1 MTTTKDNI
9 EKRRQV
15 FGEGKEETQGI
26 PRTGF
31 SDASGEYPSQEYY
44 FATSTNKAAKGETTT
59 KLYSSGGDLG
69 VSIELPDQKPSQY
82 PFNQVQQ
89 TATGHSWEIDD
100 TPGGER
106 IIMKHRTGSG
116 LELRADGSILFSAV
130 NKKVEVTGG
139 DHTVIVEGE
148 GNLVYKGNLN
158 VRVTGDYNLQVDGN
172 VNVTSAGNRE
182 DITHG
187 NYTTNVDKNSNHTV
201 KGSKRTQVV
210 GEHTHTILGGNNLF
224 VKGDQRNWVQGDVE
238 LTSGGSLIT
247 TAEKEWAAS
256 SETTNITGLT
266 VSVLG
271 TKGTIGGTLV
281 DHYGKAYSG
290 PPDGEGNGGTTFY
303 GTLVGKAAEAITADF
318 ANKAGMTPF
327 ANYAPHAGKAQT
339 AVKAGSLDTVLAP
352 TTDEAEKY
360 ETIFPF
366 IETAPSAP
374 EPTSELIVPHL
385 AVSNFGIR
393 KVVIDTDIDDPNSL
407 IAKILKTDDYEKLFD
422 RDPTIDEI
430 RSKLRDEA
438 NFNNKAFTGKLVAAG
453 LLSSEFAKATDGK
466 IGRSSNNRRQK
477 KFGNKPMGNNPA
489 DVKSKRFWI

>member
-318 ANKAGMTPF
+318 ANLAGNS
-327 ANYAPHAGKAQT
+327 AYAKVAPAKLGT
-339 AVKAGSLDTVLAP
+339 AA
-352 TTDEAEKY
+352 EATATGEPKKY

>member
-1 MTTTKDNI
+1 MTTNKDNI
-9 EKRRQV
+9 SKRIQV
-15 FGEGKEETQGI
+15 IGEGKEETEGVS
-26 PRTGF
+26 RTGF
-31 SDASGEYPSQEYY
+31 SDASGEFPKQDY
-44 FATSTNKAAKGETTT
+44 FFGSSTNKSAKGETTS
-59 KLYSSGGDLG
+59 KLYNSGGDIG
-69 VSIELPDQKPSQY
+69 VSIELSDQKPSQY
-82 PFNQVQQ
+82 PYNQVQQ
-89 TATGHSWEIDD
+89 TASGHSWEIDD

-106 IIMKHRTGSG
+106 MLMKHRSGAG

-158 VRVTGDYNLQVDGN
+158 VRVTGDYNVTVDGN
-172 VNVTSAGNRE
+172 YNLDVAGNKE
-182 DITHG
+182 DVIHG
-187 NYTTNVDKNSNHTV
+187 SHTKTIDKNDNTTI
-201 KGSKRTQVV
+201 KGSKSTKIVK
-210 GEHTHTILGGNNLF
+210 TNSDTILGDNNLF
-224 VKGDQRNWVQGDVE
+224 VKGTQKNWVQGDVE

-339 AVKAGSLDTVLAP
+339 AVSDGGDPP
-352 TTDEAEKY
+352 TTDAAEKY

-374 EPTSELIVPHL
+374 EPTSELIVLHL

-393 KVVIDTDIDDPNSL
+393 KVIIDTDIDDPDSL

-438 NFNNKAFTGKLVAAG
+438 NYDNDKFTGKLVGAG
-453 LLSSEFAKATDGK
+453 LLSSDFAKITDGEV
-466 IGRSSNNRRQK
+466 GRSSSTRRQK
-477 KFGNKPMGNNPA
+477 KFGLKPLGNNPA
-489 DVKSKRFWI
+489 DQKSKRFWV

>member
-1 MTTTKDNI
+1 MTTNKDNI
-9 EKRRQV
+9 SKRIQV
-15 FGEGKEETQGI
+15 IGEGKEETEGVS
-26 PRTGF
+26 RTGF
-31 SDASGEYPSQEYY
+31 SDASGEFPKQDY
-44 FATSTNKAAKGETTT
+44 FFGSSTNKSAKGETTS
-59 KLYSSGGDLG
+59 KLYNSGGDIG
-69 VSIELPDQKPSQY
+69 VSIELSDQKPSQY
-82 PFNQVQQ
+82 PYNQVQQ
-89 TATGHSWEIDD
+89 TASGHSWEIDD

-106 IIMKHRTGSG
+106 MLMKHRSGAG

-158 VRVTGDYNLQVDGN
+158 VRVTGDYNVTVDGN
-172 VNVTSAGNRE
+172 YNLDVAGNKE
-182 DITHG
+182 DVIHG
-187 NYTTNVDKNSNHTV
+187 SHTKTIDKNDNTTI
-201 KGSKRTQVV
+201 KGSKSTKIVK
-210 GEHTHTILGGNNLF
+210 TNSDTILGDNNLF
-224 VKGDQRNWVQGDVE
+224 VKGTQKNWVQGDVE

-339 AVKAGSLDTVLAP
+339 AVSDGGDPP
-352 TTDEAEKY
+352 TTDAAEKY